1 MWIALDG
8 RMFRQRFEN
17 GAHIANRY
25 FFIEEIL
32 QHFMQCG
39 ERDDARTRSSV
50 SFGIS
55 GDAIQQLLRL
65 LTTKQLCG
73 MLANEVVKMRCHHRA
88 GLNHGVPL
96 NLRLF
101 FKRTFNPDSIQA
113 KCRIGGRLT
122 G

>member
-39 ERDDARTRSSV
+39 ERDDAGNEIFR
-50 SFGIS
+50 
-55 GDAIQQLLRL
+55 QLWHLRRRDPTAVAPPDDQTAL
-65 LTTKQLCG
+65 
-73 MLANEVVKMRCHHRA
+73 RHA
-88 GLNHGVPL
+88 G
-96 NLRLF
+96 
-101 FKRTFNPDSIQA
+101 
-113 KCRIGGRLT
+113 
-122 G
+122 

>member
-1 MWIALDG
+1 
-8 RMFRQRFEN
+8 MFRQRFEN
-17 GAHIANRY
+17 SAHIANRH
-25 FFIEEIL
+25 FFIEQIL

-39 ERDDARTRSSV
+39 ERDDAERDLPSALASL
-50 SFGIS
+50 

-113 KCRIGGRLT
+113 KCRIDGRLT

>member
-1 MWIALDG
+1 
-8 RMFRQRFEN
+8 
-17 GAHIANRY
+17 
-25 FFIEEIL
+25 
-32 QHFMQCG
+32 MQCG
-39 ERDDARTRSSV
+39 KRDDARNEIFRQLWHLL
-50 SFGIS
+50 
-55 GDAIQQLLRL
+55 GDAIQQLLCL

-113 KCRIGGRLT
+113 NAGSTVASPGNAPAAVPGLIASQRPG
-122 G
+122 

>member
-55 GDAIQQLLRL
+55 GRRDPTAVAPPDDQTALR
-65 LTTKQLCG
+65 
-73 MLANEVVKMRCHHRA
+73 HA
-88 GLNHGVPL
+88 G
-96 NLRLF
+96 
-101 FKRTFNPDSIQA
+101 
-113 KCRIGGRLT
+113 
-122 G
+122 

>member
-25 FFIEEIL
+25 FFIEQIL

-39 ERDDARTRSSV
+39 ERDDARNEIFRQLWHLL
-50 SFGIS
+50 

-73 MLANEVVKMRCHHRA
+73 MLANEVVKMRCYHRA
-88 GLNHGVPL
+88 GLNHCVPL

-101 FKRTFNPDSIQA
+101 F
-113 KCRIGGRLT
+113 
-122 G
+122 